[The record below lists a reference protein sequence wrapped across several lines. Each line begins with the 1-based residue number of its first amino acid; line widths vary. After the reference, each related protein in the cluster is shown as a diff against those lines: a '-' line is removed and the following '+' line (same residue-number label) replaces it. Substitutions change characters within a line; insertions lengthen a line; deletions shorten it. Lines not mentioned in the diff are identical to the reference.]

1 MPKRPPA
8 ASEDDLP
15 AKKRPA
21 ASAAKDDLPA
31 KKRLATSAA
40 KDDLPAKSNII
51 EGTFKERLQKFREYA
66 VDKTPM
72 ELQDS
77 LKTYFTEVEMSGW
90 WNRLSRDRKND
101 KSFAGTMDK
110 YVESSDTTTTQAK
123 RSVLALRIRDP
134 TTFKQMLAEQT
145 IAITATDEE
154 RCGGSWKSRGALI
167 KLLGEEE
174 TTRKI
179 ERGKWQ
185 VQYDSDE
192 DSEYWLPYH
201 QSSRAVQKKEST
213 AITHRAEGSSE
224 DFRALK
230 KALEVKH
237 TELLAKNF
245 KHHQPSSSSRV
256 ETPRPAQLPN
266 AETDEE
272 RVARLLAERDEAQKK
287 EREDKKKE
295 RELARKNAPLEER
308 VVEEA
313 VEVEKLL
320 GQHLAKMVVSIKK
333 LKKIPHAQSLHQ
345 SCEGLVAKMQSKQ
358 KDIQKELKKA
368 SPVTASLQKL
378 ITEAKKLNEEKTSS
392 MDKPVRAF
400 LAVKK

>member
-237 TELLAKNF
+237 TGLLAKNF
-245 KHHQPSSSSRV
+245 KHHQPSSSSRA

-392 MDKPVRAF
+392 MDRPVRAF
-400 LAVKK
+400 LTVKK